1 MEYPSRIPSQ
11 LRPFEIKGLTVSEYP
26 VTEDNGEY
34 YIDVPI
40 TSRGSMFVTFY
51 DENGNRLDD
60 VNYKLSEDKIT
71 IYIGEPTYNRLDLV
85 IFSNGQYFSQLD
97 IWAQNPENHMEL
109 FSLDLYDIP
118 KKTDLDYETKM
129 AVLNEYRLAVGRKS
143 APTFNMT
150 IQEILRYFEQEGIF
164 PLFLRVDGY
173 LRNVAGFDNSAARSN
188 LEILSKEEIW
198 GRWNSNN
205 EYANP
210 SGLMYNQNLF
220 NGGGDGT
227 DGRLPN
233 SDVEMLRDNNAS
245 LHLYG
250 LNKNMP
256 DEARRIEMN
265 NIVAVKG
272 EWNKYVWPDL
282 NEAGYKISSVYP
294 GVVGQT
300 PVYKDGYFRA
310 GGYSVNFLNRDWDDG
325 AFGGINMFKF
335 NKSNAILF
343 QKKYWNNTTNTG
355 DHHSMDDRQN
365 WYMSIVVNLHFAVVE
380 GTPEAILNFDVSG
393 QVKQY
398 LDSLLSSTSQKYYI
412 RHPNT
417 GDVLYEVLTGQRFR
431 THYKGKCYDGPENAY
446 KKNEDS
452 NSLTYYGYDS
462 YNNPASGTREP
473 QSLFDF
479 ESYTNFYPFGSYKG
493 DLYPGTDS
501 DSKKYVPS
509 VFVGNSNL
517 GWSMQNPDAY
527 TIVPDTNPNIWHN
540 RSVAYLAYNRNVGKY
555 CIMLFMQP
563 EINKVDNINQWGN
576 NEWWIEGDS
585 ILM

>member
-34 YIDVPI
+34 YIEVDI
-40 TSRGSMFVTFY
+40 ESRGSMFVTFY
-51 DENGNRLDD
+51 DENGNKLDD

-71 IYIGEPTYNRLDLV
+71 IYIGEPAYNRLDLV
-85 IFSNGQYFSQLD
+85 IFSNGQYFDQLD

-118 KKTDLDYETKM
+118 KKTDPDYETKM

-143 APTFNMT
+143 APTYNMT

-173 LRNVAGFDNSAARSN
+173 LRNVAGFDNSSARSN

-198 GRWNSNN
+198 GRWDSDN

-210 SGLMYNQNLF
+210 TGLMYNQNLF

-233 SDVEMLRDNNAS
+233 SDAELLRDNNAS

-250 LNKNMP
+250 LNQNMP
-256 DEARRIEMN
+256 DKARRIEMN
-265 NIVAVKG
+265 NVVAVKG
-272 EWNKYVWPDL
+272 EWNKYVWPYLDYS
-282 NEAGYKISSVYP
+282 EYKIKKFTPSTSM
-294 GVVGQT
+294 T
-300 PVYKDGYFRA
+300 PVFKDGYYRKD
-310 GGYSVNFLNRDWDDG
+310 GYATPFLEKDRSDPEYGNIAMFNRNDLYT
-325 AFGGINMFKF
+325 N
-335 NKSNAILF
+335 NILF
-343 QKKYWNNTTNTG
+343 QKKYWNNTQNTG
-355 DHHSMDDRQN
+355 AGHNMDDRSN
-365 WYMSIVVNLHFAVVE
+365 WYMSIVVNLHFAVPKNFPV
-380 GTPEAILNFDVSG
+380 PAVLNFEATG

-398 LDSLLSSTSQKYYI
+398 LDSLLSSTSQKYNIGSDY
-412 RHPNT
+412 T
-417 GDVLYEVLTGQRFR
+417 VLTGQRFR

-452 NSLTYYGYDS
+452 NTLTYYGYDS
-462 YNNPASGTREP
+462 YNNPVSGTREP
-473 QSLFDF
+473 QSLFNF
-479 ESYTNFYPFGSYKG
+479 ESYTNFYPFGSYNG

-509 VFVGNSNL
+509 VFVGNNDS
-517 GWSMQNPDAY
+517 GWNARNVDVGAY
-527 TIVPDTNPNIWHN
+527 TIIPDSNTNIWHN

-563 EINKVDNINQWGN
+563 EINKEDNINDWGN

-585 ILM
+585 MLM

>member
-34 YIDVPI
+34 YIEVDI
-40 TSRGSMFVTFY
+40 ESRGSMFVTFY
-51 DENGNRLDD
+51 DENGNKLDD
-60 VNYKLSEDKIT
+60 VNYKLEEDKIT

-85 IFSNGQYFSQLD
+85 IFSNGEHFDQLD

-118 KKTDLDYETKM
+118 KKNDPDYETKI

-143 APTFNMT
+143 APTYNMT

-173 LRNVAGFDNSAARSN
+173 LRNVAGFDNSSARSN

-198 GRWNSNN
+198 GRWNSDN

-210 SGLMYNQNLF
+210 TGLMYNQNLF

-227 DGRLPN
+227 DGRLLN
-233 SDVEMLRDNNAS
+233 SDAELLRDNNAS

-256 DEARRIEMN
+256 DKARRIEMN
-265 NIVAVKG
+265 NVVAVKG
-272 EWNKYVWPDL
+272 EWNKYVWPYLDYS
-282 NEAGYKISSVYP
+282 EYKIGGVYP
-294 GVVGQT
+294 INMALT
-300 PVYKDGYFRA
+300 PVFKDGYFRA
-310 GGYSVNFLNRDWDDG
+310 GGYAVNFLNRDWDDA
-325 AFGGINMFKF
+325 AFGSTNLFKF

-355 DHHSMDDRQN
+355 DHHTMDDRSN
-365 WYMSIVVNLHFAVVE
+365 WYMSAVINLHFAVGKNSNLAV
-380 GTPEAILNFDVSG
+380 LNFDTTG

-398 LDSLLSSTSQKYYI
+398 LDSLLLSTTQKYDI
-412 RHPNT
+412 
-417 GDVLYEVLTGQRFR
+417 GDSYTVLTGQRFR
-431 THYKGKCYDGPENAY
+431 THYKGKCYDGPENDY

-462 YNNPASGTREP
+462 YNNPVSGTREP

-479 ESYTNFYPFGSYKG
+479 ESTTPFYPFGSYNG

-509 VFVGNSNL
+509 VSVGNANS
-517 GWSMQNPDAY
+517 GWNVKNVDVGAY
-527 TIVPDTNPNIWHN
+527 TIIPDSNSNIWHN
-540 RSVAYLAYNRNVGKY
+540 RSVAYLAFNRNVGKY

-563 EINKVDNINQWGN
+563 EINKVDNINDWGN

>member
-34 YIDVPI
+34 YIEVDI
-40 TSRGSMFVTFY
+40 ESRGSMFVTFY
-51 DENGNRLDD
+51 DENGNKLDD

-71 IYIGEPTYNRLDLV
+71 IYIGEPAYNRLDLV
-85 IFSNGQYFSQLD
+85 IFSNGEHFDQLD

-118 KKTDLDYETKM
+118 KKTDPDYETKM

-143 APTFNMT
+143 APTYNMT

-198 GRWNSNN
+198 GRWNSDN

-210 SGLMYNQNLF
+210 TGLMYNQNLF

-233 SDVEMLRDNNAS
+233 SDVELLRDNNAS

-250 LNKNMP
+250 LNQNMP
-256 DEARRIEMN
+256 DKARRIEMN
-265 NIVAVKG
+265 NVVAVKG
-272 EWNKYVWPDL
+272 EWNKYVWPYLDYSS
-282 NEAGYKISSVYP
+282 AYKIKKVIP
-294 GVVGQT
+294 TTVIT
-300 PVYKDGYFRA
+300 PVFKDGYYRE
-310 GGYSVNFLNRDWDDG
+310 
-325 AFGGINMFKF
+325 GGIATPFMERDILDSDYGILAMFKEAIT
-335 NKSNAILF
+335 NNILF
-343 QKKYWNNTTNTG
+343 QKKYWNNTQNTG
-355 DHHSMDDRQN
+355 AGHNMDNRIV
-365 WYMSIVVNLHFAVVE
+365 WYMSVIVNLHFAVPKNVNH
-380 GTPEAILNFDVSG
+380 AILNFDATG

-398 LDSLLSSTSQKYYI
+398 LDSLLLSTTQKYDLDMFIEGTY
-412 RHPNT
+412 T
-417 GDVLYEVLTGQRFR
+417 VLTGQRFR
-431 THYKGKCYDGPENAY
+431 THYKGKCYNGPENAY
-446 KKNEDS
+446 NKNEDS

-479 ESYTNFYPFGSYKG
+479 ESTTPFYPHGSYKG
-493 DLYPGTDS
+493 DLYPGPNSDS
-501 DSKKYVPS
+501 DKYVS
-509 VFVGNSNL
+509 NFIVGNANS
-517 GWSMQNPDAY
+517 GWNAKNSGID
-527 TIVPDTNPNIWHN
+527 TIVPDSNSNIWHN
-540 RSVAYLAYNRNVGKY
+540 RSVAYLAFNHNVGKY

-563 EINKVDNINQWGN
+563 AINKENNINDWGN

-585 ILM
+585 MLM

>member
-34 YIDVPI
+34 YIEVDI
-40 TSRGSMFVTFY
+40 ESRGSMFVTFY
-51 DENGNRLDD
+51 DENGNKLDD
-60 VNYKLSEDKIT
+60 VNYKLEEDKIT

-85 IFSNGQYFSQLD
+85 IFSNGEYFDQLD

-118 KKTDLDYETKM
+118 KKTDPDYETKM

-143 APTFNMT
+143 APTYNMT

-173 LRNVAGFDNSAARSN
+173 LRNVAGFDNSSARSN

-198 GRWNSNN
+198 GRWNSDN

-210 SGLMYNQNLF
+210 TGLMYNQNLF

-233 SDVEMLRDNNAS
+233 SDVELLRDNNAS

-256 DEARRIEMN
+256 DKARRIEMN
-265 NIVAVKG
+265 NVVAVKG
-272 EWNKYVWPDL
+272 EWNKYVWPYLDYS
-282 NEAGYKISSVYP
+282 EYKIGGVYP
-294 GVVGQT
+294 INMALT
-300 PVYKDGYFRA
+300 PVFKDGYFRA
-310 GGYSVNFLNRDWDDG
+310 GGYAVNFLNRDWDDPV
-325 AFGGINMFKF
+325 FGSTNLFKF
-335 NKSNAILF
+335 NKTNAILF

-355 DHHSMDDRQN
+355 DHHTMDDRSN
-365 WYMSIVVNLHFAVVE
+365 WYMSIVVNLHFAVGKNSNLAV
-380 GTPEAILNFDVSG
+380 LNFETTG

-398 LDSLLSSTSQKYYI
+398 LDSLLLSTTQKYDI
-412 RHPNT
+412 
-417 GDVLYEVLTGQRFR
+417 GDSYTVLTGQRFR
-431 THYKGKCYDGPENAY
+431 THYKGKCYDGPENDY

-462 YNNPASGTREP
+462 YNNPVSGTREP

-479 ESYTNFYPFGSYKG
+479 ESTTPFYPFGSYNG

-509 VFVGNSNL
+509 VSVGNANS
-517 GWSMQNPDAY
+517 GWNAKNSGID
-527 TIVPDTNPNIWHN
+527 TIVPDSNSNIWHN
-540 RSVAYLAYNRNVGKY
+540 RSVAYLALNRNVGRY

-563 EINKVDNINQWGN
+563 AINKENNINDWGN